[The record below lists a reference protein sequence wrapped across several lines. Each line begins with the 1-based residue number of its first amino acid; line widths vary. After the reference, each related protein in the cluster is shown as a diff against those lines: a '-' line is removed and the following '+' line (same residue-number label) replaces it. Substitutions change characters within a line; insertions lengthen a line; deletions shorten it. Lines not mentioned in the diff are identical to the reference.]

1 VTKRDY
7 PSETLTVHWDS
18 AICLHSGDCVR
29 ALRGVFDPRR
39 TPWIDTSAADDEQIA
54 RAVLA
59 CPSGALTLTRY
70 GEAAA
75 APPSAPATTT
85 VIVEADGPL
94 EVRGDL
100 VVVDAEG
107 HEVRR
112 AQKLFLCRC
121 GHSRNKP
128 YCDGSH
134 SRHGFRD
141 PGLPPE

>member
-1 VTKRDY
+1 MTKRDY

-18 AICLHSGDCVR
+18 AICLHSAVCVK
-29 ALRGVFDPRR
+29 ALRGVFDPKR
-39 TPWIDTSAADDEQIA
+39 TPWIDTSAADDEAIEA
-54 RAVLA
+54 AVLA
-59 CPSGALTLTRY
+59 CPSGALTLTKY
-70 GEAAA
+70 GEEP
-75 APPSAPATTT
+75 APAPQAPATTR
-85 VIVEADGPL
+85 IVLEADGPL
-94 EVRGDL
+94 EIRGDL

-107 HEVRR
+107 NEVRR

-134 SRHGFRD
+134 TRHGFSD